1 MQKLALYSLLFL
13 LLFPGCS
20 KDKYQTTPSLEI
32 KSISPN
38 PVSLNDPLTIDLNY
52 TDKEGDI
59 GDSIFVKKIRVN
71 QKQLATVRDSF
82 YLPFPDDVPN
92 KTKGIIRLTLEYG
105 TYVVSARD
113 PGAAPNAIPDSLIFR
128 IAIMDKGKHWSDTAE
143 SGIVVVERQ

>member
-20 KDKYQTTPSLEI
+20 KDKYQTNPSLEI

-38 PVSLNDPLTIDLNY
+38 PVPLNSPLTIDLEY

-71 QKQLATVRDSF
+71 QKRLATVRDSF
-82 YLPFPDDVPN
+82 FLEFPGDIPN
-92 KTKGIIRLTLEYG
+92 KTKGTIRLTLDYN
-105 TYVVSARD
+105 TYVIAANN
-113 PGAAPNAIPDSLIFR
+113 PGSPPNAQPDSLIFR
-128 IAIMDKGKHWSDTAE
+128 IAIMDKGKHMSDTAE

>member
-1 MQKLALYSLLFL
+1 MQKLALYSLFFL

-20 KDKYQTTPSLEI
+20 KDKYQTNPSLQI

-38 PVSLNDPLTIDLNY
+38 PVPLNSPLTIDLEY

-71 QKQLATVRDSF
+71 QKRLATVRDSF
-82 YLPFPDDVPN
+82 FLEFPGDIPN
-92 KTKGIIRLTLEYG
+92 KTKGTIRLTLDYN
-105 TYVVSARD
+105 TYVIAANN
-113 PGAAPNAIPDSLIFR
+113 PGSPPNAAPDSLIFR
-128 IAIMDKGKHWSDTAE
+128 IAIMDKGKHMSDTAE